1 MDKTISEKIKEYADG
16 FKTIKRASTGE
27 DIVIL
32 KDNAPEELKKAVQD
46 AHGERLPDDWIYG
59 IFADLLVRLSEYTI
73 NGPDDVEGYRAEIV
87 DGMVDIYNKDL
98 TDWLNQSYYNVEACD
113 EAAQE
118 FGNQDGD
125 IMDRIKRGQYWAIN
139 QIYGFIVGLLAE

>member
-46 AHGERLPDDWIYG
+46 A
-59 IFADLLVRLSEYTI
+59 
-73 NGPDDVEGYRAEIV
+73 NG
-87 DGMVDIYNKDL
+87 
-98 TDWLNQSYYNVEACD
+98 
-113 EAAQE
+113 
-118 FGNQDGD
+118 
-125 IMDRIKRGQYWAIN
+125 
-139 QIYGFIVGLLAE
+139 